1 MGSRGPI
8 SNKRRRAASAAT
20 AGGQRIRELPDDA
33 LAMFRRLVKENDQLR
48 PADAAMVEQMVQAA
62 LLARWAFA
70 ELAKAGPDGSPHNL
84 MEQDTTHGDGTEM
97 RRHPMWIAWRTASEQ
112 LRAAAQQ
119 LGATPMARARMPEP
133 EIEQLSLADVLF
145 GDAMAHAPEPAV
157 VNRDE

>member
-8 SNKRRRAASAAT
+8 SNKRKRAASAAT
-20 AGGQRIRELPDDA
+20 TGGARVRELPDDA
-33 LAMFRRLVKENDQLR
+33 VAMFKRVVRDNPSLA

-70 ELAKAGPDGSPHNL
+70 ELSKAGPDGSLHNL

-145 GDAMAHAPEPAV
+145 GDAMAYAPQPAA